1 MRSDLHHLHSDM
13 HTLLGGRD
21 RSGVTANTVGGIGD
35 SPISCVREN
44 VISDVDQGL
53 SAKCFAKAFVGF
65 FWIRA
70 G

>member
-1 MRSDLHHLHSDM
+1 M
-13 HTLLGGRD
+13 
-21 RSGVTANTVGGIGD
+21 D